1 MIQGLE
7 EWLSRNHLE
16 SVGRTQ
22 SLPEENQPERKGG
35 DGTRGKGPA
44 CQCRRWKRHGFRPWV
59 GKTPW
64 RRARQPTPVFCLENP
79 MDRVTWRAMV
89 HRVAKNRT
97 RLKQLTTQ
105 WLTVFRE
112 GRAETGLKGSGVIL
126 KEGDEKI
133 WYLGWLLIMEDPE
146 SRTDGLNLICWPSE
160 IFMYAVREKGT

>member
-1 MIQGLE
+1 MQILKLPLHYTERELYINITFYSEMIQGLE
-7 EWLSRNHLE
+7 EWLSRNDLE

-79 MDRVTWRAMV
+79 MDRVTWRSMV
-89 HRVAKNRT
+89 HRVVSATCFQIVSALRT
-97 RLKQLTTQ
+97 
-105 WLTVFRE
+105 
-112 GRAETGLKGSGVIL
+112 GVCQFANGNNQ
-126 KEGDEKI
+126 KC
-133 WYLGWLLIMEDPE
+133 LG
-146 SRTDGLNLICWPSE
+146 
-160 IFMYAVREKGT
+160 

>member
-1 MIQGLE
+1 
-7 EWLSRNHLE
+7 
-16 SVGRTQ
+16 
-22 SLPEENQPERKGG
+22 
-35 DGTRGKGPA
+35 
-44 CQCRRWKRHGFRPWV
+44 
-59 GKTPW
+59 
-64 RRARQPTPVFCLENP
+64 
-79 MDRVTWRAMV
+79 MDRVAWRAMV

-146 SRTDGLNLICWPSE
+146 SGTDGLNLICWPSE